1 MASEPIRTLS
11 DASLQ
16 RIGDVVRTVEQSPL
30 VRQSRPKPGR
40 GSQSRVIRW
49 ARTTTSQDYPD
60 YPDAGPV
67 YVVEFGD
74 CVASPSPVPGAT
86 SSQSF
91 TAYNPEWKGIAVDPS
106 GGTWDEGSIV
116 RVERHDDGQW
126 WIRPQGGGTP
136 STAYLANTWGTT
148 STSGGIYVD
157 GSSTADTS
165 PFDLSSSGSWY
176 FPGLGG
182 FTFTSGVAS
191 ITRTTPTSY
200 ASTCYTLKQRA
211 PYLFTITTLWE
222 LPSLSLSNARSL
234 FRGATHSHSYTDDG
248 APGTTGNT
256 QPDVRSLDDGGVVSV
271 TTTMY
276 TDYTSS
282 ALDYRMGT
290 TTCRPFYSADN
301 ASHYMMHTSTR
312 MVDCRG
318 RSYDTTVR
326 FNVKRDDSVSYC
338 TPRCGGFL
346 VAVQQM
352 GYEE

>member
-1 MASEPIRTLS
+1 ME
-11 DASLQ
+11 
-16 RIGDVVRTVEQSPL
+16 RIADVVRAVEK
-30 VRQSRPKPGR
+30 KPPEATRR
-40 GSQSRVIRW
+40 GKRDPATSKEVRW
-49 ARTTTSQDYPD
+49 AVTGTNAKYPS
-60 YPDAGPV
+60 YPIEGPC
-67 YVVEFGD
+67 YVVKFGEL
-74 CVASPSPVPGAT
+74 VPSPDPPYPGAEVT
-86 SSQSF
+86 QALSP
-91 TAYNPEWKGIAVDPS
+91 YDPEWSELAVDPD
-106 GGTWDEGSIV
+106 GNTYDEGTIV
-116 RVERHDDGQW
+116 RVERHDGRW
-126 WIRPQGGGTP
+126 WIRPQGTATP
-136 STAYLANTWGTT
+136 TTNYLANTWGTT

-165 PFDLSSSGSWY
+165 PFDISSSGSWF

-182 FTFTSGVAS
+182 ITFTSGVAS
-191 ITRTTPTSY
+191 ITRTTPTGYS
-200 ASTCYTLKQRA
+200 STCYTLKQRA

-282 ALDYRMGT
+282 ALDYWMGT

-312 MVDCRG
+312 MVECRG

-326 FNVKRDDSVSYC
+326 FKVSRDDSVSYC
-338 TPRCGGFL
+338 TPRSSALL
-346 VAVQQM
+346 VAIQQM